1 MMPLLHHT
9 WTTSVQN
16 TDPNNRSIEELTN
29 ALEEEAKRGDPKH
42 SRRIKLLQIR
52 RGSDA
57 HSDYMSKLRETSSV
71 IEYEKMSLDEF
82 LIHLFIRDADNV
94 MAKIAQEILERTT
107 RAYTRSS
114 TRSERLRRLYGTITK
129 RSSEGWRM

>member
-9 WTTSVQN
+9 MTTSLQN

-57 HSDYMSKLRETSSV
+57 HSDYMSKLRETGSV
-71 IEYEKMSLDEF
+71 IEYEKVSLDEF
-82 LIHLFIRDADNV
+82 LIHLFIQGYPY
-94 MAKIAQEILERTT
+94 K
-107 RAYTRSS
+107 Y
-114 TRSERLRRLYGTITK
+114 
-129 RSSEGWRM
+129 